1 MARRDYVV
9 EGAQLECTLGTAPGE
24 LVVTSQQKVRV
35 KKKLKATNKDKMLKP
50 PFFGSCT
57 CSSPNPPCSP
67 VFKEWRLTSKKSTMG
82 DKTFLMADSK
92 IQCEKGGTITI
103 KDVGQDLVGT
113 GKKEPE
119 LDDKYPE
126 LKGEIIFANGYLSSS
141 MGGTLNALLDFNPD
155 EPDPGLRRGHN
166 MNEDDKLD
174 PDDMLTPLELE
185 NINAKIKKDQADAKE
200 RREALKKELIR
211 NIPNLAPFPLRT
223 SPVVPPLSPI
233 PLTVPI
239 IQEMKINLPTVLKS
253 VPEFTSEEIK
263 DTFWG
268 YWNQIGNFHRG
279 SQTYAKYF
287 NAENREHFL
296 NGSHGLGSNA
306 AHRMDH
312 GIAQGY
318 HWAMYQ
324 WGIIPK
330 DEVDETKEKVP
341 YIESYSPAYKP
352 ITIVMHSQGNA
363 PGVGFAL
370 GAMKY
375 ANELGWEQIPLN
387 LIFLGV
393 HQPKN
398 LWDHEYDKFIK
409 ARTQHFHA
417 DSDFWDTISILDKG
431 LFLFGGKLG
440 KVNTVVK
447 QIRANKEDYNILK
460 YLNGISE
467 LFSQEHHKLRNK
479 RGIYEHVKAIT
490 DFNAIKERAVQF
502 TFTND
507 HADIVC
513 RDGDIPEI
521 DSACDPKID
530 STLFSVE
537 FFSNQVPAHYAKDQ
551 GKEIVELKEGG
562 FLVIP
567 PYAAVPRL
575 NAKEDKKAK
584 DGVKIE
590 TWNDYRSIA
599 IDWGNAMAKYKRL
612 KKEYERLTGRKMT
625 LTEFLISPLYKKGK
639 EVVKSQQLKKA
650 YRMVVYHYA
659 RIQIADLYAHFS
671 PVEFI
676 HNEKILESKYFED
689 SLGNTSIWERIKKA
703 GESKFYRVE
712 YSKTPKEIK
721 DLNDEEKEAWKEQER
736 IEAKNYVDGDGMN
749 VLIDTTIANTDYIQ
763 NVINA
768 YVHNDGEAKKQLYDE
783 PKRSD
788 KEIAA
793 FEKLMKQIGDSVPE
807 HLRKAT
813 EMKMPTNQEIEKIQ
827 KYIQS
832 FDNE

>member
-24 LVVTSQQKVRV
+24 LVVTSQQKVRI

-67 VFKEWRLTSKKSTMG
+67 VLKEWQLTSKKSTMG

-126 LKGEIIFANGYLSSS
+126 LKGEIIFANGYLSESL
-141 MGGTLNALLDFNPD
+141 GGVYNALFDKNPD
-155 EPDPGLRRGHN
+155 DVDRFTARGHN
-166 MNEDDKLD
+166 VNEKNKIDDEDIL
-174 PDDMLTPLELE
+174 LASELE
-185 NINAKIKKDQADAKE
+185 ETNNMSPDEIEADRKSKAAAVNYPTIEMTDVQLQFPMGMSPTIPYLPPINMKVPTLEKGTGYIDIPEVAKPIP
-200 RREALKKELIR
+200 RLTKKETKKL
-211 NIPNLAPFPLRT
+211 
-223 SPVVPPLSPI
+223 
-233 PLTVPI
+233 
-239 IQEMKINLPTVLKS
+239 
-253 VPEFTSEEIK
+253 
-263 DTFWG
+263 FWG
-268 YWNQIGNFHRG
+268 YWNDIRNDYKG

-370 GAMKY
+370 GVMKY

-398 LWDHEYDKFIK
+398 LWEDEYTKFVETKVKYYGVDK
-409 ARTQHFHA
+409 
-417 DSDFWDTISILDKG
+417 DFWDGFPWSPFLKKDRQVHVKFANALSD
-431 LFLFGGKLG
+431 LFDPEK
-440 KVNTVVK
+440 
-447 QIRANKEDYNILK
+447 
-460 YLNGISE
+460 
-467 LFSQEHHKLRNK
+467 HKLRNK
-479 RGIYEHVKAIT
+479 RGIYEHLKTIT
-490 DFNAIKERAVQF
+490 DFDALKERAIQF
-502 TFTND
+502 TFCND
-507 HADIVC
+507 RGDLVI

-521 DSACDPKID
+521 DSACNPKRDTSLYSIELY
-530 STLFSVE
+530 SKEVAIPEYYTTS
-537 FFSNQVPAHYAKDQ
+537 Q
-551 GKEIVELKEGG
+551 GKEIIAMEHGNLILPSYCAIPRIEVEKNKETGEEELKEW
-562 FLVIP
+562 
-567 PYAAVPRL
+567 
-575 NAKEDKKAK
+575 K
-584 DGVKIE
+584 
-590 TWNDYRSIA
+590 DYRSIA
-599 IDWGNAMAKYKRL
+599 LDWGRAFSN
-612 KKEYERLTGRKMT
+612 
-625 LTEFLISPLYKKGK
+625 YKKVLKDHKYTWKDLFLPNLVGK
-639 EVVKSQQLKKA
+639 ELELEFWHRSML
-650 YRMVVYHYA
+650 YHYG
-659 RIQIADLYAHFS
+659 RIQVADLYAHFS
-671 PVEFI
+671 PVGLLL
-676 HNEKILESKYFED
+676 NEKILENKDFED
-689 SLGNTSIWERIKKA
+689 GLGNTTIWDRIKKA

-712 YSKTPKEIK
+712 SGNEETKESK
-721 DLNDEEKEAWKEQER
+721 LSDEEKEQRR
-736 IEAKNYVDGDGMN
+736 IFVRDYVEGDGQKL
-749 VLIDTTIANTDYIQ
+749 LIDTNIAD
-763 NVINA
+763 NA
-768 YVHNDGEAKKQLYDE
+768 YITKVIKAYVEKDKDSEKQLYHE
-783 PKRSD
+783 PAYSE
-788 KEIAA
+788 KELV
-793 FEKLMKQIGDSVPE
+793 KLQKMFGLNKQKKYQE
-807 HLRKAT
+807 ELLK
-813 EMKMPTNQEIEKIQ
+813 EMLIKK
-827 KYIQS
+827 
-832 FDNE
+832 DNTKVIKPIIKNIP